1 MWLLMIF
8 WKSFRGMWRLV
19 VGLIIGVV
27 LYIVTFTNQN
37 LVWIFNDVYTF
48 SNFLVDWLS
57 QQDWFDQYEKW
68 NNLVKPGDRLPLIIY
83 ILVGRFIW
91 LLIEEIIFVF
101 PYWLMFGRQKKNSA
115 VAGGPGGPSS
125 QNTPPSSQKT
135 PAAQAQM
142 AMASVPTVP
151 QARPAPIAGAVN
163 GVASDKPVIGLDALD
178 REAGDLERSIDE
190 ALERIKH
197 VGEDNSNN

>member
-8 WKSFRGMWRLV
+8 WKSFRGMWRLI
-19 VGLIIGVV
+19 VGLIIGVI

-57 QQDWFDQYEKW
+57 NQEWFDQYEKW
-68 NNLVKPGDRLPLIIY
+68 NNLVKPGDRLPLILY

-115 VAGGPGGPSS
+115 VAGGPGAPSS

-142 AMASVPTVP
+142 ATASVPTIP
-151 QARPAPIAGAVN
+151 QARPAPIAEAVN
-163 GVASDKPVIGLDALD
+163 GVASDKPVIGLEALD

-197 VGEDNSNN
+197 VGDDNSNN